1 MQDAEIAW
9 RPPDAVRQHANW
21 TSFVA
26 QCGLPD
32 YGALAA
38 RASTDP
44 EWYWRALAQ
53 WLGFR
58 FRRAPDRMLELTE
71 GVAHPRWCV
80 GGTAN
85 IYDSAIGLTLAQ
97 APDRAAVIWEGED
110 GGTRSWTYADLDRE
124 AGLLAAGLTRLGL
137 GPGDVVGFYLPMLPE
152 TMAAFLACLRVG
164 CITLPLFSG
173 FGAEAVS
180 QRLGMSDAVAVITA
194 DGTLRRGQ
202 PVAMKAVLDE
212 ALRGNARVRHVVV
225 LNHRGMSTPMVP
237 ARDVWWNDVARPDG
251 PTPVP
256 ARELPAEHTA
266 LVMYTSGTTGR
277 PKGAVHTHCGL
288 GLKLGQDV
296 RLTLDMKPGDR
307 LLWPTDFGWFGGT
320 VTMLGTLL
328 AGATL
333 VIAEGTPTFPEA
345 DRIPRM
351 IAQHRV
357 THFGTAPT
365 LARMLRR
372 DAGALLDRHD
382 LSSIRAIPSSGE
394 AWDRETWLWVMQHI
408 GGGRAPILNFSGG
421 TEMCAIVASNILF
434 PQKPCSFNGAVP
446 GTGGDIVDAQGRSLP
461 PGEVGELVMREA
473 CIGTTRGL
481 WRDAERFHES
491 YWAQIPG
498 LWVQGDLASRDAD
511 GFWFLHGRSDDTM
524 KVAGKRIGPTE
535 IEDALLATGTVT
547 EVAAVGVPD
556 PVTGSAVTCVAVA
569 APGQAGDAAQGALLA
584 DAVAAALG
592 RAFRPRRVVFVADLP
607 KTRSMKVMRRLVRAT
622 LTGQA
627 PGDLSSL
634 VNPDSVRDL
643 ARHAEGRKDD
653 TG

>member
-9 RPPDAVRQHANW
+9 WPSDAVRRDANW
-21 TSFVA
+21 TNFVA

-38 RASTDP
+38 RASSEP
-44 EWYWRALAQ
+44 EWYWRALSR

-58 FRRAPDRMLELTE
+58 FRQTPNRMLDLAD
-71 GVAHPRWCV
+71 GVAHPRWCL

-85 IYDSAIGLTLAQ
+85 LYDTAVGATLDL
-97 APDRAAVIWEGED
+97 APDRAAVIWEGEEGD
-110 GGTRSWTYADLDRE
+110 TRSWTYADLDRE
-124 AGLLAAGLTRLGL
+124 AGHLAAGLARLGL
-137 GPGDVVGFYLPMLPE
+137 EAGDVVGFYLPMLPE
-152 TMAAFLACLRVG
+152 TMAAFMACLRLG
-164 CITLPLFSG
+164 CVTLPLFSG
-173 FGAEAVS
+173 FGGDAVA
-180 QRLGMSDAVAVITA
+180 QRLAMSDATVVLTV
-194 DGTLRRGQ
+194 DGTRRRGQ
-202 PVAMKAVLDE
+202 DVAMKPVLDE
-212 ALRGNARVRHVVV
+212 ALRGNGRVRHIVV
-225 LNHRGMSTPMVP
+225 LDHRGLPTPMTAP
-237 ARDVWWNDVARPDG
+237 RDVWWHAVAT
-251 PTPVP
+251 PTEQVP
-256 ARELPAEHTA
+256 PPRELPAEHTA

-288 GLKLGQDV
+288 GMKLGQDA
-296 RLTLDMKPGDR
+296 RLTLDMKAGDR

-320 VTMLGTLL
+320 VTILGSLL

-333 VIAEGTPTFPEA
+333 VIAEGAPTWPEP
-345 DRIPRM
+345 DRLPRL
-351 IAQHRV
+351 IAKHRV

-372 DAGALLDRHD
+372 DAGTMLERHD

-394 AWDRETWLWVMQHI
+394 AWDRETWLWVMQRV

-446 GTGGDIVDAQGRSLP
+446 GTGGDIVDPSGRSVA

-481 WRDAERFHES
+481 WRDEARYIES
-491 YWAQIPG
+491 YWTQIPG
-498 LWVQGDLASRDAD
+498 MWVQGDLASRDAD

-535 IEDALLATGTVT
+535 IEEVLLASGTVT
-547 EVAAVGVPD
+547 EAAAVGVPD
-556 PVTGSAVTCVAVA
+556 PVTGSAVVCVAVA
-569 APGQAGDAAQGALLA
+569 APGQPGDDAQGSRLA

-592 RAFRPRRVVFVADLP
+592 KSFRPSRVLFVADLP

-627 PGDLSSL
+627 AGDLSSL
-634 VNPDSVRDL
+634 VNPEAVRDL
-643 ARHAEGRKDD
+643 ARHV
-653 TG
+653 